1 MRINNDIRLYVRKAV
16 DKRAQPKRQEIVNE
30 LMKLKS
36 SYNEKLEK
44 KREIVKAK
52 LNQICAVARTEIIE
66 YAKTVDCKLELH
78 DERDFVSPDGYDID
92 RYLVVNGCEKV
103 DAVDKKLQAFDCMVN
118 EVVEEILFK
127 LSLGGD
133 YDSIIKEINNIKF

>member
-1 MRINNDIRLYVRKAV
+1 MRINNDIRGYVRKAV
-16 DKRAQPKRQEIVNE
+16 DKRAEPKREEIVNE
-30 LMKLKS
+30 LTKLKS
-36 SYNEKLEK
+36 SYDEKLEK

-66 YAKTVDCKLELH
+66 YAKTVDCKLKLH
-78 DERDFVSPDGYDID
+78 NKNDFVSPDSYDID
-92 RYLVVNGCEKV
+92 MYLTFNGCEKV
-103 DAVDKKLQAFDCMVN
+103 DAVEKKLQAFDCRVN

>member
-1 MRINNDIRLYVRKAV
+1 MRINNDIRGYVRKAV
-16 DKRAQPKRQEIVNE
+16 DKGAEPKRQEIVNE
-30 LMKLKS
+30 LTKLKS
-36 SYNEKLEK
+36 SYDEKLEK

-78 DERDFVSPDGYDID
+78 NKRDFASPNNYDID

-103 DAVDKKLQAFDCMVN
+103 DAVEKKLQAFDCRVN
-118 EVVEEILFK
+118 EIVDEILFK
-127 LSLGGD
+127 LSF
-133 YDSIIKEINNIKF
+133 KHKKTP

>member
-1 MRINNDIRLYVRKAV
+1 MRINNDIRGYVRKAV
-16 DKRAQPKRQEIVNE
+16 DKRAEPKRQEIVNE
-30 LMKLKS
+30 LTKLKS
-36 SYNEKLEK
+36 SYDEKLEK

-78 DERDFVSPDGYDID
+78 NKRDFVSPNNYDID
-92 RYLVVNGCEKV
+92 RYLVVNGFEKV
-103 DAVDKKLQAFDCMVN
+103 DAVEKKLQAFDCRVN
-118 EVVEEILFK
+118 EIVDEILFK